1 MSKKR
6 KVADQT
12 PLVGAHM
19 SIAGGVWRAFGRL
32 AEVGGNA
39 LQVFLKSNVQWRFG
53 KLTDELVA
61 KFDEARAETGIKT
74 VLAHACYLVNLASPD
89 REVFK
94 KSFDDLV
101 REVEYAARYGIPWL
115 ILHPGNHM
123 ESGVERGI
131 ESVASA
137 LKKTLSKPQGPGILI
152 ETTAGSGTALGSTF
166 EEIAEIIDRAGGD
179 GRLGMCLDTSHV
191 FAAGYDIA
199 GDKGYREVKKTLRSL
214 GLLKRIKAIH
224 VNDSKV
230 PLGSRVDR
238 HEHIGKGK
246 IGRKAF
252 ARIMQDRD
260 FAEVPKILET
270 PKGMYGSG
278 KCDRMNI
285 SLLKRLARA

>member
-1 MSKKR
+1 MAAKR
-6 KVADQT
+6 TTSPDA

-19 SIAGGVWRAFGRL
+19 SIAGGSWRAFGRL

-39 LQVFLKSNVQWRFG
+39 LQVFVKSNVQWRFG

-74 VLAHACYLVNLASPD
+74 VVAHACYLVNLASPD

-101 REVEYAARYGIPWL
+101 REVERAARYGIPWL

-123 ESGVERGI
+123 DSGVKRGI
-131 ESVASA
+131 VSVASA
-137 LKKTLSKPQGPGILI
+137 LKKTLSKTDGTGILI

-166 EEIAEIIDRAGGD
+166 EEVAQIIDRAGGD

-199 GDKGYREVKKTLRSL
+199 GDKGYGRVKNKLRSL
-214 GLLKRIKAIH
+214 AMLERIKVIH
-224 VNDSKV
+224 VNDSKA

-238 HEHIGKGK
+238 HEHIGKGE

-252 ARIMQDRD
+252 QLIMRDKD

-270 PKGMYGSG
+270 PKGMCGSR
-278 KCDRMNI
+278 KCDRRNI
-285 SLLKRLARA
+285 SLLKRLAKK